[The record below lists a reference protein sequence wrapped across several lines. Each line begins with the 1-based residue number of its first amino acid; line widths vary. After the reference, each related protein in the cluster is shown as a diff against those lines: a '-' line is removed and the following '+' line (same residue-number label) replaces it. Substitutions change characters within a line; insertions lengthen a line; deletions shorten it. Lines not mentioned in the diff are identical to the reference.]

1 MKAIRLRTEY
11 LKNLLG
17 IDMEHPRLL
26 WNCEGGKTQTAFQ
39 ILAETDGKTVWDS
52 GKVSSASMH
61 ADYPEQLISRQQ
73 VCWKVRLWDENENCG
88 DWSEEAFFEMGL
100 LSHSDWQANWIAGDY
115 SVRKKQRYPVECFR
129 KTFSAERVAKARLYI
144 TACGL
149 YEARLNGRRIGDFV
163 LAPGST
169 DYRRRIQYQ
178 TYDVTELLQS
188 GENDLTVELADG
200 WYRGSSGAKGRTN
213 TYGTQSK
220 LLAQLELTHTD
231 GRMETVCTDE
241 SWRWS
246 NDGPIRFADL
256 KDGEVVDARFAPSY
270 SGKARR
276 IKYTANLTA
285 SDNVPVMER
294 ERFSPVE
301 RITTP
306 SGKTVLKFPQ
316 NLSGYLSFRLTA
328 HEGQKVHITLGEMLG
343 DDGEL
348 TLKNIQCV
356 HHGKRTPL
364 QELDYTCKEGRNEY
378 TPKFF
383 YGGFQYAQV
392 DTDIPFEAEDFTAV
406 AVYSA
411 FEEAGDF
418 ECSHPLINQL
428 YRNTR
433 WSLKGNSTDL
443 PSDCPTRERMGWT
456 GDSQIFFNTAS
467 YLVDY
472 AAFARKHVRD
482 IYDRQWNSGRLPQ
495 IAPYAHEDW
504 FMWVMNGSVGW
515 ACAGVYIPLYFYRK
529 YGDDRLLRAYYD
541 GMLRYADFMIRRAGK
556 WGGVYAKPMHLSHKN
571 RKYAVNC
578 GQSYGEWAEPNDV
591 MAFQWY
597 DFAAPHPEE
606 STAYTYFTLKR
617 VLEAAEILGKP
628 ETPQLKRIREYS
640 EGARRAYQELVT
652 KEKFTLDT
660 DRQAKL
666 VRPLYMGLLTEEQ
679 TKFAEKRL
687 IQAMEHY
694 GWRLGTGFLSTPLIL
709 DVLAELDI
717 SYAYRLLENEEM
729 PGWLFM
735 PKSGA
740 TTIWEAWE
748 GNTTKDKGIASLN
761 HYSKGAACEWLT
773 NTMCG
778 IRLDGENRFV
788 LAPRP
793 GGSITFA
800 RASYQ
805 SVYGSVKTD
814 WAETETGY
822 RLAVTIPA
830 NTTAEVILPDGSRR
844 TAEAGTHQYE
854 WKKA

>member
-11 LKNLLG
+11 LKNPLG

-316 NLSGYLSFRLTA
+316 NLSG
-328 HEGQKVHITLGEMLG
+328 
-343 DDGEL
+343 
-348 TLKNIQCV
+348 
-356 HHGKRTPL
+356 
-364 QELDYTCKEGRNEY
+364 
-378 TPKFF
+378 
-383 YGGFQYAQV
+383 
-392 DTDIPFEAEDFTAV
+392 
-406 AVYSA
+406 
-411 FEEAGDF
+411 
-418 ECSHPLINQL
+418 
-428 YRNTR
+428 
-433 WSLKGNSTDL
+433 
-443 PSDCPTRERMGWT
+443 
-456 GDSQIFFNTAS
+456 
-467 YLVDY
+467 
-472 AAFARKHVRD
+472 
-482 IYDRQWNSGRLPQ
+482 
-495 IAPYAHEDW
+495 
-504 FMWVMNGSVGW
+504 
-515 ACAGVYIPLYFYRK
+515 
-529 YGDDRLLRAYYD
+529 
-541 GMLRYADFMIRRAGK
+541 
-556 WGGVYAKPMHLSHKN
+556 
-571 RKYAVNC
+571 
-578 GQSYGEWAEPNDV
+578 
-591 MAFQWY
+591 
-597 DFAAPHPEE
+597 
-606 STAYTYFTLKR
+606 
-617 VLEAAEILGKP
+617 
-628 ETPQLKRIREYS
+628 
-640 EGARRAYQELVT
+640 
-652 KEKFTLDT
+652 
-660 DRQAKL
+660 
-666 VRPLYMGLLTEEQ
+666 
-679 TKFAEKRL
+679 
-687 IQAMEHY
+687 
-694 GWRLGTGFLSTPLIL
+694 
-709 DVLAELDI
+709 
-717 SYAYRLLENEEM
+717 
-729 PGWLFM
+729 
-735 PKSGA
+735 
-740 TTIWEAWE
+740 
-748 GNTTKDKGIASLN
+748 
-761 HYSKGAACEWLT
+761 
-773 NTMCG
+773 
-778 IRLDGENRFV
+778 
-788 LAPRP
+788 
-793 GGSITFA
+793 
-800 RASYQ
+800 
-805 SVYGSVKTD
+805 
-814 WAETETGY
+814 
-822 RLAVTIPA
+822 
-830 NTTAEVILPDGSRR
+830 
-844 TAEAGTHQYE
+844 
-854 WKKA
+854 